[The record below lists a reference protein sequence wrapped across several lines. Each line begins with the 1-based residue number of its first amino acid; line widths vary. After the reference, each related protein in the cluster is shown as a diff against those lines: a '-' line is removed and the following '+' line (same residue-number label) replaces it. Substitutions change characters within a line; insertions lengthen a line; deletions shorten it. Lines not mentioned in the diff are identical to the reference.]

1 MSKFKMEN
9 TQSTLLKLEDLEV
22 KLTGLLGN
30 LLHSLVSSAKTN
42 KLAMSPQQRKIA
54 EKVSTFRVRR

>member
-1 MSKFKMEN
+1 MEN

>member
-30 LLHSLVSSAKTN
+30 LLHSLVSSAKTK